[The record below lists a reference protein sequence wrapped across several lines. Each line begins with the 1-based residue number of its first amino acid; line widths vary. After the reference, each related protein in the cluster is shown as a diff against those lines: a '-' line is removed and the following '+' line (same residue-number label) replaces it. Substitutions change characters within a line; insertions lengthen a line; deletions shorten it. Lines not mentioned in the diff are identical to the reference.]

1 MALLPA
7 AVRGD
12 LLLLIL
18 SLDFIDFHCDRP
30 KRLRAGTSGCNC
42 IRPTSIYIEPHFHID
57 FFLYKIFEKYQS
69 NKSRRHNLISR
80 LRFCK
85 RNPPLEQHAFSN
97 KHEHSHLYL
106 QAALLDVT
114 TLHQLIIAGLTT
126 IRYHIITFITTVFTN
141 YVRTNKNKH

>member
-18 SLDFIDFHCDRP
+18 SLDFIDFHRDRP

-42 IRPTSIYIEPHFHID
+42 TRPMSIYIEPHFHND

-85 RNPPLEQHAFSN
+85 INPLKLPQTARV
-97 KHEHSHLYL
+97 L
-106 QAALLDVT
+106 QQAQPSL
-114 TLHQLIIAGLTT
+114 
-126 IRYHIITFITTVFTN
+126 FISRATRCDNVVSADN
-141 YVRTNKNKH
+141 NRPYYY